1 MPRPIALPIVLSQP
15 QKDSLEQIIRC
26 HTSEQRLVRR
36 AQIILKAHDGLSNA
50 QIARDLSINRETV
63 QLWRQ
68 RWRDAAES
76 LSILKTDNISNKA
89 FQQRVQG
96 ILTDLPRPGA
106 PAVFSAQQVV
116 CIVALACEDPQE
128 AGVPVT
134 EWTPRELAAEA
145 KKRGIVEGISARS
158 VGRFLK
164 GSRAAAP
171 SESILA
177 QC

>member
-1 MPRPIALPIVLSQP
+1 MPRPIAPPLVLSQP
-15 QKDSLEQIIRC
+15 QRDSLEQIVHR

-68 RWRDAAES
+68 RWRDAAED
-76 LSILKTDNISNKA
+76 LSILETNNISNKA
-89 FQQRVQG
+89 FHQRVQG

-106 PAVFSAQQVV
+106 PATFSAQQVV

-134 EWTPRELAAEA
+134 EWTPHELAAEA
-145 KKRGIVEGISARS
+145 KKRGIVECISARS

-164 GSRAAAP
+164 GS
-171 SESILA
+171 
-177 QC
+177 